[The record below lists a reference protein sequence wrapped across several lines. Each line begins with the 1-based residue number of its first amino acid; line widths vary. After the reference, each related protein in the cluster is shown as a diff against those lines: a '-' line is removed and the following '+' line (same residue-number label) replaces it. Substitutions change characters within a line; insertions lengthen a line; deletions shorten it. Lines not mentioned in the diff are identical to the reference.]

1 MQIRI
6 GNIVSY
12 CFHPIIVV
20 CFTFWF
26 IIFQSKSVQ
35 YNQYIIFL
43 ISIIFIAILP
53 IVNVLY
59 LKHKKLISDIDASKK
74 DERLLPLAFGALFF
88 LIGFIILKKLN
99 SPLIIQGMMF
109 SSIINTI
116 IIWLITRKW
125 KISIHLITL
134 SWSFAI
140 FLFAGFVELIVMIL
154 ATSLV
159 SYARYILKAHT
170 LGQLIIGLLLGLI
183 STYTQL
189 ILLF

>member
-6 GNIVSY
+6 GNIISY
-12 CFHPIIVV
+12 CLHPIIVA
-20 CFTFWF
+20 CYTFWI
-26 IIFQSKSVQ
+26 IIFQSKLVQ
-35 YNQYIIFL
+35 INQSILFL

-53 IVNVLY
+53 IINVLY

-74 DERLLPLAFGALFF
+74 DERLLPLTFGALFF

-109 SSIINTI
+109 SSITNTI

-140 FLFAGFVELIVMIL
+140 FLYTGFIELIIML
-154 ATSLV
+154 TTTSLV
-159 SYARYILKAHT
+159 CYARYVLKAHSP
-170 LGQLIIGLLLGLI
+170 GQLIAGLFLGLI

>member
-1 MQIRI
+1 
-6 GNIVSY
+6 
-12 CFHPIIVV
+12 
-20 CFTFWF
+20 
-26 IIFQSKSVQ
+26 
-35 YNQYIIFL
+35 
-43 ISIIFIAILP
+43 
-53 IVNVLY
+53 

-109 SSIINTI
+109 CSIINTI
-116 IIWLITRKW
+116 IIWIITRKW

-140 FLFAGFVELIVMIL
+140 FLYTGFIELIIMII
-154 ATSLV
+154 ATLLV

-170 LGQLIIGLLLGLI
+170 PGQLIAGLLLGLV

>member
-6 GNIVSY
+6 GNIISY
-12 CFHPIIVV
+12 CLHPIIVA

-35 YNQYIIFL
+35 INQSILFL

-53 IVNVLY
+53 IVNVLF

-74 DERLLPLAFGALFF
+74 DERLLPLTFGALFF

-109 SSIINTI
+109 SSITNTI

-140 FLFAGFVELIVMIL
+140 FLYTGFIELIIMIIT
-154 ATSLV
+154 ASLV
-159 SYARYILKAHT
+159 CYARYILKSHT
-170 LGQLIIGLLLGLI
+170 PGQLIAGLFLGLI

-189 ILLF
+189 TLLF

>member
-1 MQIRI
+1 MEILT
-6 GNIVSY
+6 GNIISY
-12 CFHPIIVV
+12 CLHPIIVA

-26 IIFQSKSVQ
+26 VIFQSKSVQ
-35 YNQYIIFL
+35 INQSILFL

-74 DERLLPLAFGALFF
+74 DERLLPLTFGALFF

-109 SSIINTI
+109 SSITNTI

-140 FLFAGFVELIVMIL
+140 FLYTGFIELIIMIIT
-154 ATSLV
+154 ASLV
-159 SYARYILKAHT
+159 CYARYILKAHT
-170 LGQLIIGLLLGLI
+170 PGQLIAGLFLGLI

>member
-6 GNIVSY
+6 SNVVSY

-53 IVNVLY
+53 IINVLY

-109 SSIINTI
+109 CSIINTI
-116 IIWLITRKW
+116 IVWLITRKW

-140 FLFAGFVELIVMIL
+140 FLYTGFIELIIMIISTL
-154 ATSLV
+154 LV

-170 LGQLIIGLLLGLI
+170 PSQLIAGLLLGLI

>member
-35 YNQYIIFL
+35 HNQYIIFL
-43 ISIIFIAILP
+43 VSITFIAILP
-53 IVNVLY
+53 IANVLY

-109 SSIINTI
+109 CSIINTI
-116 IIWLITRKW
+116 IVWLITRKW

-140 FLFAGFVELIVMIL
+140 FLYTGFIELIIMII
-154 ATSLV
+154 ATLLV

-170 LGQLIIGLLLGLI
+170 PGQLIAGLLLGLI

>member
-1 MQIRI
+1 MQTRI

-53 IVNVLY
+53 IVNVFY

-88 LIGFIILKKLN
+88 LIGFIILERLN

-109 SSIINTI
+109 CSIINTI
-116 IIWLITRKW
+116 IVWLITRKW

-140 FLFAGFVELIVMIL
+140 FLYTGFIELIIMII

-159 SYARYILKAHT
+159 SYARYIIKAHT
-170 LGQLIIGLLLGLI
+170 PGQLIAGLLLGLI
-183 STYTQL
+183 STYAQL
-189 ILLF
+189 LLLF

>member
-1 MQIRI
+1 
-6 GNIVSY
+6 
-12 CFHPIIVV
+12 
-20 CFTFWF
+20 
-26 IIFQSKSVQ
+26 
-35 YNQYIIFL
+35 
-43 ISIIFIAILP
+43 
-53 IVNVLY
+53 

-109 SSIINTI
+109 CSIINTI
-116 IIWLITRKW
+116 IVWLITRKW

-140 FLFAGFVELIVMIL
+140 FLYTGFIELIIMII
-154 ATSLV
+154 ATLLV

-170 LGQLIIGLLLGLI
+170 PGQLIAGLLLGLI